1 MHRRVDIAHGK
12 AEKRKEIVKG
22 DAEFVVINYDG
33 VEIVADEVKAGGF
46 DLVVVDEG
54 NAYKNPQT
62 RRWKVLSSILQQ
74 ADAQLAEHELTYVQ
88 WLPLYKL
95 LLCSDATNAGM
106 ARDLGLDPASITR
119 ALDRLE
125 SKGMLRR
132 ERSTVDR
139 RVVKLVLTDEGRAMA
154 AKVPQVL
161 SISTNGGDAR
171 QTFRIGRAL

>member
-1 MHRRVDIAHGK
+1 MTQPPLPNGLQPSDFYSPGSYTPFESV
-12 AEKRKEIVKG
+12 
-22 DAEFVVINYDG
+22 
-33 VEIVADEVKAGGF
+33 GF
-46 DLVVVDEG
+46 LM
-54 NAYKNPQT
+54 
-62 RRWKVLSSILQQ
+62 RKVLSSILQQ

-161 SISTNGGDAR
+161 SSVMNAHMAGFSHDESRQLLDMLRRLLANGDAM
-171 QTFRIGRAL
+171 RAPEAAPPAPAPATPVG

>member
-1 MHRRVDIAHGK
+1 MTQPPLPNGLQPSDFYSPGSYTPFESV
-12 AEKRKEIVKG
+12 
-22 DAEFVVINYDG
+22 
-33 VEIVADEVKAGGF
+33 GF
-46 DLVVVDEG
+46 LM
-54 NAYKNPQT
+54 
-62 RRWKVLSSILQQ
+62 RKVLSSILQQ

-161 SISTNGGDAR
+161 SSVMNAHMAGFSHDESR
-171 QTFRIGRAL
+171 

>member
-1 MHRRVDIAHGK
+1 MGSTSSFTYVRIAAGC
-12 AEKRKEIVKG
+12 
-22 DAEFVVINYDG
+22 G
-33 VEIVADEVKAGGF
+33 VSAIIAATIIAQSIISPADTMTQPPLPNGLQPSDFYSPGSYTPFESVGF
-46 DLVVVDEG
+46 LM
-54 NAYKNPQT
+54 
-62 RRWKVLSSILQQ
+62 RKVLSSILQQ

-139 RVVKLVLTDEGRAMA
+139 RVRSEERRVGKECRSRWS
-154 AKVPQVL
+154 P
-161 SISTNGGDAR
+161 
-171 QTFRIGRAL
+171 

>member
-1 MHRRVDIAHGK
+1 MTQPSDTG
-12 AEKRKEIVKG
+12 
-22 DAEFVVINYDG
+22 G
-33 VEIVADEVKAGGF
+33 VTPSDFYSSGSYTPFESVGF
-46 DLVVVDEG
+46 LM
-54 NAYKNPQT
+54 
-62 RRWKVLSSILQQ
+62 RKVLSSILQQ
-74 ADAQLAEHELTYVQ
+74 ADAQLAEHDLTYVQ

-95 LLCSDATNAGM
+95 LLCADATNAGM

-139 RVVKLVLTDEGRAMA
+139 RVVKLVLTDDGRAMA

-161 SISTNGGDAR
+161 SSVMNSHLGGFSHDECRLLLDMLRRMLANGDALR
-171 QTFRIGRAL
+171 QGGEGAGPEGTLPRSA

>member
-1 MHRRVDIAHGK
+1 MTQPPLPNGLQPSDFYSPGSYTPFESV
-12 AEKRKEIVKG
+12 
-22 DAEFVVINYDG
+22 
-33 VEIVADEVKAGGF
+33 GF
-46 DLVVVDEG
+46 LM
-54 NAYKNPQT
+54 
-62 RRWKVLSSILQQ
+62 RKVLSSILQQ

-125 SKGMLRR
+125 SKGML
-132 ERSTVDR
+132 
-139 RVVKLVLTDEGRAMA
+139 VLTDEGRAMA

-161 SISTNGGDAR
+161 SSVMNAHMAGFSHDESRQLLDMLRRLLANGDAM
-171 QTFRIGRAL
+171 RAPEAAPPAPAPARPVG